1 MDLRHEARKLAMS
14 VVFAWAFLSKETQL
28 DKELSLE
35 LLDIKEFDQDLY
47 NKTRQSV
54 MDNIQEI
61 DAELIKAAPEWPLDK
76 IAKIDLACLRI
87 AICELKY
94 IKTFQQRWL
103 LTKRLNYPKNSEE
116 IIPVNLLTGFWEHYW
131 QKTLTNKL

>member
-94 IKTFQQRWL
+94 IKNIPAKVVIDEAVELSKEFGGDNSSKFINGVLGTL
-103 LTKRLNYPKNSEE
+103 LAENP
-116 IIPVNLLTGFWEHYW
+116 
-131 QKTLTNKL
+131 NK